1 MLYGPGYL
9 LDQDVILVTMNY
21 RLGIFG
27 FLTLGD
33 EELPGNIGLWD
44 QLGGLKWI
52 EKNIGAFGGN
62 PDKVTIF
69 GQSAGSWSINYQLA
83 SHQSKGYFSSAIAQ
97 SGSILLSPIV
107 NTGKTKGQAL
117 GADQNHKLYL
127 QRVSGV

>member
-83 SHQSKGYFSSAIAQ
+83 SHQSEGYFSSAIAQ
-97 SGSILLSPIV
+97 SGSILLSPII

-117 GADQNHKLYL
+117 GAD
-127 QRVSGV
+127 